1 MTTVV
6 PFNLLDPSSGDFGLR
21 NKLINA
27 RGDINQRGYV
37 SGTATS
43 GANQYTVDRWR
54 VVTSGQNLSWT
65 TSGNDR
71 AFTAPAGGVEQVV
84 EASNIDTGTYALS
97 WTGTATAT
105 VNGTSVANGGTIALT
120 GGATATV
127 KFSSG
132 TFSLPQLE
140 LAVVT
145 PFERRPYGLEL
156 ALCQRYYFQT
166 SYARLVGAAT
176 STSAVQFAVQ
186 CPVPMRTTPTATGT
200 VAGQMFTYNNGGINI
215 TSATYTAGSFDGHIV
230 NLQIGGVT
238 VTDGNVHWASM
249 TAVKLSAEL

>member
-1 MTTVV
+1 MTQFV
-6 PFNLLDPSSGDFGLR
+6 PLNMCDPASGDFGLR

-27 RGDINQRGYV
+27 RGDINQRAYV
-37 SGTATS
+37 SGTAT
-43 GANQYTVDRWR
+43 GAANQYTVDRWR

-71 AFTAPAGGVEQVV
+71 VFTAPAGGVEQVI
-84 EASNIDTGTYALS
+84 ESTNIDSGTYVLT

-105 VNGTSVANGGTIALT
+105 VNGTSVTNGGTIALT

-140 LAVVT
+140 LAVAT

-176 STSAVQFAVQ
+176 STTAVQFAVQ
-186 CPVPMRTTPTATGT
+186 CPVPLRATPVATGT
-200 VAGQMFTYNNGGINI
+200 VAGQLAMYNNGGINI
-215 TSATYTAGSFDGHIV
+215 TSATYTVGSFDGHIV
-230 NLQIGGVT
+230 NLQIGGVS
-238 VTDGNVHWASM
+238 VSDGNVHWASM